1 VRREV
6 SVRAAL
12 LLLAALSVGGCSRTL
27 TQEDCGRFRD
37 RLRAWADQKG
47 KAKSDPKAAETFMQ
61 SCIGTT
67 VSRRTARCMELAND
81 EAAFFR
87 CLD

>member
-1 VRREV
+1 MRRQV
-6 SVRAAL
+6 SARVALVLVAL
-12 LLLAALSVGGCSRTL
+12 LASGCSRTL
-27 TQEDCGRFRD
+27 NQEDCGRFRD
-37 RLRAWADQKG
+37 RLRAWGDQKG

-61 SCIGTT
+61 SCVGTT